1 MASQLKDVLLIGYG
15 AVGAVYSL
23 ILKRSGLAR
32 VTVVAR
38 SNYEAANA
46 KGMDFQSRKY
56 GNIQGWRPDR
66 LFPNIENALDRSYDY
81 VLLSTKA
88 IPEIQRT
95 PALLSALLSPPYSDT
110 HPQPTYVLFQNGL
123 NVEVDLYDALKR
135 LRPNEEPRIIS
146 TAVWIGTGL
155 LDKNVV
161 EHGEFD
167 RVHMGIYR
175 PSTQPGNSS
184 TTSPPATDAQPEPA
198 PHLAEFARMLS
209 AGGSDVTLVPEIQR
223 VKFTKNLWNAVLGA
237 SAALA
242 HASLRAFFRPPH
254 LEPGREGSQPSPE
267 ESAGENAREVVD
279 AREGGRASLK
289 ATEAIPHASPAIG
302 AYTIPFLHETLTE
315 VYELGRTLFPPD
327 EARGVPGLD
336 PDVVQK
342 TLANTARLH
351 ARPDSVH
358 VPSMLVDVQQGRPM
372 EVEHVVG
379 EVVRMGRR
387 AGVNLPRME
396 TLYALLLVMQNQF
409 LRKQQEGKAQL

>member
-38 SNYEAANA
+38 SNYEAAHE
-46 KGMDFQSRKY
+46 KGMTFKSRKY

-66 LFPNIENALDRSYDY
+66 LFPNIENALDRPYDY

-95 PALLSALLSPPYSDT
+95 PALLRPLLSPPYSNL

-123 NVEVDLYDALKR
+123 NVEVDLYDALRR
-135 LRPNEEPRIIS
+135 LRPDEEPRIIS

-167 RVHMGIYR
+167 RVQMGIYR
-175 PSTQPGNSS
+175 PSTTTTPPTDTQP
-184 TTSPPATDAQPEPA
+184 A
-198 PHLAEFARMLS
+198 HLTEFARMLS

-254 LEPGREGSQPSPE
+254 LEPGREGSQPTAE
-267 ESAGENAREVVD
+267 EAAGESAREVLE
-279 AREGGRASLK
+279 AK
-289 ATEAIPHASPAIG
+289 ATASASAQATAAIPHASPAIG

-327 EARGVPGLD
+327 DARGIPGLD

-342 TLANTARLH
+342 TLANTSRLH
-351 ARPDSVH
+351 AKPDSVH
-358 VPSMLVDVQQGRPM
+358 VPSMLVDVQQERPM

-387 AGVNLPRME
+387 ASVSLPRME

-409 LRKQQEGKAQL
+409 LRKQQEARAQL

>member
-1 MASQLKDVLLIGYG
+1 MASQLKDVLLVGYG
-15 AVGAVYSL
+15 AVGAIYSL

-38 SNYEAANA
+38 SNYDAVNA

-66 LFPNIENALDRSYDY
+66 LFPNIESALDRPYEY

-95 PALLSALLSPPYSDT
+95 PALLRPLLSPPYSDA

-135 LRPNEEPRIIS
+135 LHPDEEPRIIG

-167 RVHMGIYR
+167 RVHMGIHR
-175 PSTQPGNSS
+175 PPTS
-184 TTSPPATDAQPEPA
+184 TTTTADAAHPA
-198 PHLAEFARMLS
+198 HLTEFARMLS

-223 VKFTKNLWNAVLGA
+223 VKYTKNLWNAVLGA

-254 LEPGREGSQPSPE
+254 LEPGREGGQPSAE
-267 ESAGENAREVVD
+267 ETAREVFE
-279 AREGGRASLK
+279 AAASASASASASIK
-289 ATEAIPHASPAIG
+289 ATEGIPHASPAIG
-302 AYTIPFLHETLTE
+302 AYTIPFLHDTLTE
-315 VYELGRTLFPPD
+315 MYELGKTLFPPAGD
-327 EARGVPGLD
+327 VPGLD

-342 TLANTARLH
+342 ALANTARLH

-358 VPSMLVDVQQGRPM
+358 VPSMLVDVQQQRPM

-379 EVVRMGRR
+379 EVVRMGRK
-387 AGVNLPRME
+387 AGVSLPRME

-409 LRKQQEGKAQL
+409 LRKQQEGRAQL